1 MAGPPHCNRRR
12 AGGYR
17 QSPARRHFHPPAGRY
32 DAATYPFSPGW
43 TAVRTFWTTERKII
57 FGFGGALVVLIVVAA
72 VAVWLTLALLGE
84 LAAVSLHNNVLQ
96 GIREFRNSTGQ
107 MSSAARL
114 YAAEPTAKNF
124 AEWDRAQQEAR
135 ERLAEVVRR
144 VGTGATERERLQQIE
159 SIMEEKIR
167 RTREGASPAEL
178 QQLWDADS
186 FSQLRELLVKLD
198 RDEQNFLRERNTEAT
213 QEALLALV
221 TIGLASILAM
231 VLVGGATA
239 MILRDLSA
247 RRRAEEELE
256 RARLAAEAASV
267 AKSAFL
273 ANMSH
278 ELRTPL
284 TSILGYADLL
294 LGTGEQP
301 SARREDYVRTMRR
314 SGEHLLTLINDI
326 LDVSKIE
333 AGRMDVESVACRLV
347 DILADVQSM
356 MRSRAAEKSIAF
368 TIEYASPIPERIVTD
383 PTRLRQ
389 ILMNLVGNAVKFT
402 ATGSVRVVVR
412 FAPLPDAAAA
422 AGEPG
427 DMGSGPASGPA
438 GRLEVEVID
447 TGVGIGPEQL
457 ALLFQP
463 FAQADLSTTR
473 RFGGTGLG
481 LSISRRLAEM
491 LDGELT
497 VQSRLGEGST
507 FCLILVVGVA
517 GDRYL
522 QPAEAQQAATVITHE
537 YAPRQLGLRVLLAE
551 DGEES
556 REVITLH
563 LRHAG
568 CQVTPA
574 VDGEQAHRLATD
586 AAAAAPFDVILMD
599 MQMPVMDG
607 YTATSRLRAE
617 GYQGVIVAL
626 TAHAL
631 TEDRERCLRVGCDE
645 YAAKP
650 VDMPA
655 LLALME
661 RLCGRSSAPQVSQ
674 RLLQDP
680 VLRKLRQKF
689 CEGTA
694 GKVAELRAQEAR
706 GNVQEV
712 AAGAHRLA
720 GAAGAFGFE
729 SITREAKALEA
740 HARPS
745 ADRNQLREQL
755 DRLEDACR
763 QARGELEHV
772 PNA

>member
-1 MAGPPHCNRRR
+1 ML
-12 AGGYR
+12 
-17 QSPARRHFHPPAGRY
+17 
-32 DAATYPFSPGW
+32 
-43 TAVRTFWTTERKII
+43 WTTERKII
-57 FGFGGALVVLIVVAA
+57 FGFGGALVVLIMVAA

-96 GIREFRNSTGQ
+96 GIREFRNSTSQ

-124 AEWDRAQQEAR
+124 AEWDRAQQETR
-135 ERLAEVVRR
+135 ERLAEVTRR
-144 VGTGATERERLQQIE
+144 VGSGTTERERLRQIE
-159 SIMEEKIR
+159 TIMEDKIR
-167 RTREGASPAEL
+167 RTREGASSAEL
-178 QQLWDADS
+178 QQLWDAES
-186 FSQLRELLVKLD
+186 FSVLRELLVKLD
-198 RDEQNFLRERNTEAT
+198 RDEQNFLRERNAEAT

-231 VLVGGATA
+231 VVVGGATG

-267 AKSAFL
+267 AKSSFL

-294 LGTGEQP
+294 LGAVEPP
-301 SARREDYVRTMRR
+301 SLGGAGIARREDYVRTMRR

-333 AGRMDVESVACRLV
+333 AGRMNVESVACRLV

-356 MRSRAAEKSIAF
+356 MRSRAAEKNIAF
-368 TIEYASPIPERIVTD
+368 TIEYASPIPERVMTD

-402 ATGSVRVVVR
+402 SAGSVRVLVR
-412 FAPLPDAAAA
+412 FAPPPMAGHAAPQGDRANDDTGAAAVNGA
-422 AGEPG
+422 PQ
-427 DMGSGPASGPA
+427 A
-438 GRLEVEVID
+438 GRLDVEVID
-447 TGVGIGPEQL
+447 TGVGIGPEEQ

-497 VQSRLGEGST
+497 VQSKLGEGST
-507 FCLILVVGVA
+507 FRLSLIVGVS
-517 GDRYL
+517 GNRYL
-522 QPAEAQQAATVITHE
+522 QPAEAQQAATVITRE
-537 YAPRQLGLRVLLAE
+537 YAPRQLGLRILLAE

-574 VDGEQAHRLATD
+574 ADGEQAHRIATD
-586 AAAAAPFDVILMD
+586 AAAGGAPFDVILMD

-607 YTATSRLRAE
+607 YTATSKLRAE

-661 RLCGRSSAPQVSQ
+661 RLCGRSTAPQVNQ

-694 GKVAELRAQEAR
+694 DKVAELRAQESQ
-706 GNVQEV
+706 GKLQEV

-729 SITREAKALEA
+729 SITREAKALET
-740 HARPS
+740 HATPPPP
-745 ADRNQLREQL
+745 ADRDQLREQL
-755 DRLEDACR
+755 DRLEEACR
-763 QARGELEHV
+763 HARGELEQV
-772 PNA
+772 QNA